1 MLRWARKVR
10 SAGKG
15 RDDYAA
21 HSDFC
26 AVFLQQLDRLYSLAL
41 ILTGDE
47 LRAEECLLAALDSCE
62 QRDLVFKE
70 SAVSWSRRA
79 VIKIAIR
86 FVSPAPFGP
95 ARHYLLGHRSDL
107 NFDQDVSIKCL
118 LELPAFDRFV
128 FVMSVLE
135 GYSDRDCALLL
146 DCSCA
151 DVMAARI
158 RAFQQIPRR
167 LTEMYPY
174 YGSDYGSGAQPYVV
188 DADWLEC
195 G

>member
-1 MLRWARKVR
+1 MLRPSRKKR
-10 SAGKG
+10 SDGKG
-15 RDDYAA
+15 SSGYAS
-21 HSDFC
+21 HSDFY
-26 AVFLQQLDRLYSLAL
+26 AIFIQQLNCLYSLAV
-41 ILTGDE
+41 ILTGNE

-86 FVSPAPFGP
+86 SMSPAPFSP
-95 ARHYLLGHRSDL
+95 ARHYLLGNRSNL
-107 NFDQDVSIKCL
+107 NFDPDVSIECV

-151 DVMAARI
+151 DVVAARI
-158 RAFQQIPRR
+158 RAFQQISRR
-167 LTEMYPY
+167 LTEMYP
-174 YGSDYGSGAQPYVV
+174 GYGSGALPYVV

>member
-1 MLRWARKVR
+1 LNMLRWARKVR

-26 AVFLQQLDRLYSLAL
+26 AIFLQQLDRLYSLAL

-47 LRAEECLLAALDSCE
+47 LRAEECLLAAFDSCE
-62 QRDLVFKE
+62 RRDLVFKE
-70 SAVSWSRRA
+70 SAVSWSRRT
-79 VIKIAIR
+79 VIKTAIR
-86 FVSPAPFGP
+86 FMSPAPLGP
-95 ARHYLLGHRSDL
+95 ARHYLLAHRSDL

-118 LELPAFDRFV
+118 LELPAFERFV
-128 FVMSVLE
+128 FVVSVLE

-151 DVMAARI
+151 NVVAARI
-158 RAFQQIPRR
+158 RAFQQIARR
-167 LTEMYPY
+167 PTEMYS
-174 YGSDYGSGAQPYVV
+174 GYGSGAQPYVV

>member
-1 MLRWARKVR
+1 MLRWARKLR

-15 RDDYAA
+15 RDGYAT

-26 AVFLQQLDRLYSLAL
+26 AVFRQQLDSLYSLAL

-47 LRAEECLLAALDSCE
+47 LRAENCLLAAFDSCE

-70 SAVSWSRRA
+70 SAVSWSRRT

-86 FVSPAPFGP
+86 SMSPAPFGP

-107 NFDQDVSIKCL
+107 NLVQDVSIKCL

-146 DCSCA
+146 YCTCA
-151 DVMAARI
+151 DVVAARI
-158 RAFQQIPRR
+158 RAFQQISKVEKSYASY
-167 LTEMYPY
+167 T
-174 YGSDYGSGAQPYVV
+174 SGTQPYVV

>member
-15 RDDYAA
+15 RDGYAA

-26 AVFLQQLDRLYSLAL
+26 AIFLQQLDRLFPLAL

-47 LRAEECLLAALDSCE
+47 LRAEECLLAALDFCE

-70 SAVSWSRRA
+70 SALSWSRRT
-79 VIKIAIR
+79 VIKVAIR
-86 FVSPAPFGP
+86 SMSPVSFHPT
-95 ARHYLLGHRSDL
+95 RHYLPGQRIDL

-135 GYSDRDCALLL
+135 SYSDRDCALLL
-146 DCSCA
+146 NCPRA
-151 DVMAARI
+151 DLVAARI
-158 RAFQQIPRR
+158 RAFRHISRR
-167 LTEMYPY
+167 LTEMYP
-174 YGSDYGSGAQPYVV
+174 DYGSGAQPYVV

>member
-1 MLRWARKVR
+1 MLRWTRKLR

-15 RDDYAA
+15 RDDFAA

-26 AVFLQQLDRLYSLAL
+26 SVFLQQLDRLYSLAL

-62 QRDLVFKE
+62 QRDLVFKA
-70 SAVSWSRRA
+70 SAVSWSRRS

-86 FVSPAPFGP
+86 YVSPAPLGP
-95 ARHYLLGHRSDL
+95 ARRYLLGQRSDL
-107 NFDQDVSIKCL
+107 NCDQDVSIECL
-118 LELPAFDRFV
+118 LAVPAFDRFV

-146 DCSCA
+146 DCSCP
-151 DVMAARI
+151 DVVTARI
-158 RAFQQIPRR
+158 RAFLQISRTLR
-167 LTEMYPY
+167 EMYP
-174 YGSDYGSGAQPYVV
+174 DYVGGAQPYVV

>member
-1 MLRWARKVR
+1 MLRPSRKKR
-10 SAGKG
+10 SDGSS
-15 RDDYAA
+15 DYATD
-21 HSDFC
+21 SDFC
-26 AVFLQQLDRLYSLAL
+26 TVFLQQLDRLYSLAL

-47 LRAEECLLAALDSCE
+47 LRAEECLLAAFDSCE

-70 SAVSWSRRA
+70 SAVSWSRRS
-79 VIKIAIR
+79 VIKNAIR
-86 FVSPAPFGP
+86 SMSPAPFGP

-128 FVMSVLE
+128 FAMSVLE

-146 DCSCA
+146 GCSSA
-151 DVMAARI
+151 DVVAARI
-158 RAFQQIPRR
+158 RAFQQISRR
-167 LTEMYPY
+167 ITGMYP
-174 YGSDYGSGAQPYVV
+174 GYGSGAQPYVV

>member
-1 MLRWARKVR
+1 
-10 SAGKG
+10 
-15 RDDYAA
+15 
-21 HSDFC
+21 
-26 AVFLQQLDRLYSLAL
+26 LYSLAL

-47 LRAEECLLAALDSCE
+47 LRAEECLLTAFDSCE

-70 SAVSWSRRA
+70 SAVSWSRRT
-79 VIKIAIR
+79 VIKTAIR
-86 FVSPAPFGP
+86 SMSPAPFGT

-128 FVMSVLE
+128 YVVSVLE

-146 DCSCA
+146 GCSCA
-151 DVMAARI
+151 DVVAARI
-158 RAFQQIPRR
+158 LAFQRIPRR
-167 LTEMYPY
+167 VTERYP
-174 YGSDYGSGAQPYVV
+174 DYGSGAQLCVV

>member
-10 SAGKG
+10 LAGED
-15 RDDYAA
+15 RNDYASR
-21 HSDFC
+21 SDFC
-26 AVFLQQLDRLYSLAL
+26 AVFIQQLDSLYTLAL

-47 LRAEECLLAALDSCE
+47 PKAEQCLFAALDLCVEGS
-62 QRDLVFKE
+62 LVFKE
-70 SAVSWSRRA
+70 SAAAWSRRS
-79 VIKIAIR
+79 VIKIA
-86 FVSPAPFGP
+86 VKSMSPTPFST
-95 ARHYLLGHRSDL
+95 AVHYLPGHRSDL
-107 NFDQDVSIKCL
+107 TSDQDVPIKCL
-118 LELPAFDRFV
+118 LEMPAFERFV

-151 DVMAARI
+151 DLVAARI
-158 RAFQQIPRR
+158 RAFQQISRR
-167 LTEMYPY
+167 LREMYP
-174 YGSDYGSGAQPYVV
+174 DYGSSVV

>member
-15 RDDYAA
+15 RNDYAT

-26 AVFLQQLDRLYSLAL
+26 AIFHQQLDRLYSLAL
-41 ILTGDE
+41 ILNGDE
-47 LRAEECLLAALDSCE
+47 LRAEECLLAAFDSCVE
-62 QRDLVFKE
+62 GSLVFKG
-70 SAVSWSRRA
+70 SAVAWSRRS
-79 VIKIAIR
+79 VIKRAIR
-86 FVSPAPFGP
+86 FMLPSPSSPFLPDLVGN
-95 ARHYLLGHRSDL
+95 RCDSSSDRDASL
-107 NFDQDVSIKCL
+107 KSVRDLSS
-118 LELPAFDRFV
+118 FDRFV

-135 GYSDRDCALLL
+135 RYSDRECALLL

-151 DVMAARI
+151 DVVAARI
-158 RAFQQIPRR
+158 RALQQISRR

-174 YGSDYGSGAQPYVV
+174 YGSGAQPYVV

>member
-1 MLRWARKVR
+1 MLRSSRKKR
-10 SAGKG
+10 SDGKVSS
-15 RDDYAA
+15 DYATD
-21 HSDFC
+21 SDFC

-47 LRAEECLLAALDSCE
+47 LRAEECLLAAFDSCE

-70 SAVSWSRRA
+70 SAVSWSRRS
-79 VIKIAIR
+79 VIKNAIR
-86 FVSPAPFGP
+86 SMSPAPFGP

-128 FVMSVLE
+128 FAMAVLE

-146 DCSCA
+146 GCSSA
-151 DVMAARI
+151 DVVAARI
-158 RAFQQIPRR
+158 RAFQQISRR
-167 LTEMYPY
+167 ITEMYPGY
-174 YGSDYGSGAQPYVV
+174 DSGAQPYVV

>member
-15 RDDYAA
+15 RDGYAA

-26 AVFLQQLDRLYSLAL
+26 AVFLQHLDRLYSLAL

-47 LRAEECLLAALDSCE
+47 FRAEECLLAALDSCE

-70 SAVSWSRRA
+70 SVVSWSRRA

-86 FVSPAPFGP
+86 SMSPAPFGT

-118 LELPAFDRFV
+118 LELPAFERFV
-128 FVMSVLE
+128 FAMSVLE
-135 GYSDRDCALLL
+135 SYSDRDCALLL

-151 DVMAARI
+151 DVVAARI

-174 YGSDYGSGAQPYVV
+174 YRSGAQPYVV

>member
-1 MLRWARKVR
+1 MLQ
-10 SAGKG
+10 SASKKRPDGEG
-15 RDDYAA
+15 RNDYAT

-41 ILTGDE
+41 ILTGHE

-70 SAVSWSRRA
+70 SAVSWSRRT

-86 FVSPAPFGP
+86 SMSPAPLGP
-95 ARHYLLGHRSDL
+95 DGHYGLGHRSDL
-107 NFDQDVSIKCL
+107 SFDQGVSIKCL

-128 FVMSVLE
+128 FVMSLLE

-158 RAFQQIPRR
+158 RAFQQISRR
-167 LTEMYPY
+167 LTEIYP
-174 YGSDYGSGAQPYVV
+174 GYGSGAQPYVV

>member
-15 RDDYAA
+15 RNDYAT

-26 AVFLQQLDRLYSLAL
+26 AIFLQQLDRLYWLAL

-47 LRAEECLLAALDSCE
+47 LRAEECFHAALDSCVE
-62 QRDLVFKE
+62 GSLVFKE
-70 SAVSWSRRA
+70 SAVAWSRRS
-79 VIKIAIR
+79 VIKCAIR
-86 FVSPAPFGP
+86 FMLPSPSSPSRP
-95 ARHYLLGHRSDL
+95 ALVANRCDSSSG
-107 NFDQDVSIKCL
+107 QDASLKSVQ
-118 LELPAFDRFV
+118 ELSLFDRFV

-135 GYSDRDCALLL
+135 RYSDRECALLL
-146 DCSCA
+146 ECSNSNIL
-151 DVMAARI
+151 AARVS
-158 RAFQQIPRR
+158 AFQQMSITR
-167 LTEMYPY
+167 LSKSYA
-174 YGSDYGSGAQPYVV
+174 GHARGAHASVV